1 MEERLV
7 NKMDDVSSKLNIVQN
22 KLASMDSNIAAAEAR
37 RRAALMQ
44 SSLKAVERSV
54 NDKIDA
60 VDRRL
65 RQKQDSFEVIVVL
78 CSKVSFL
85 GPLLLLSV
93 HWRL

>member
-1 MEERLV
+1 MMEERLV

-78 CSKVSFL
+78 CSKVSF
-85 GPLLLLSV
+85 
-93 HWRL
+93 